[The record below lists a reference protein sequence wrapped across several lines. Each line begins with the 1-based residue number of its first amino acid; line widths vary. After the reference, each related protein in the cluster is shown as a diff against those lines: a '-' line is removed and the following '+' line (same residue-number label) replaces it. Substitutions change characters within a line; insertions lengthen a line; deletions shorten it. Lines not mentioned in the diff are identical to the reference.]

1 MNPTPDQW
9 MSIIRWVLTLVG
21 GILVGRGLMEAP
33 AVAKLSD
40 AIINA
45 IPVISAFIAGITP
58 LVSLVWGIIKHS
70 QASKVADA
78 KALPPAAKVEVAQTL
93 PSLDKLEVAATL
105 PDSSKL
111 RLVEDMPDIKAIVAK
126 PTASDGVAAAVKDS
140 SRPKV
145 VSAPLAA

>member
-9 MSIIRWVLTLVG
+9 MSIVRWVLTLVG

-40 AIINA
+40 AIISA
-45 IPVISAFIAGITP
+45 IPVISAFVAGITP

-78 KALPPAAKVEVAQTL
+78 KALPPVEKSEVADTM
-93 PSLDKLEVAATL
+93 T
-105 PDSSKL
+105 DSAKL
-111 RLVEDMPDIKAIVAK
+111 RMVEAMPDIKAIVAK
-126 PTASDGVAAAVKDS
+126 PTATDGVAAAVKDS